1 MKKILLSLAVCSLI
15 YAETTQA
22 TQDGQN
28 TLETN
33 KVESENANKPKV
45 KPASG
50 ATLLKDFIEYATLDG
65 YARGEYIYT
74 DGRDGYGQGFRVFFR
89 PNITTGEVKG
99 FSFTGGLFFSKGS
112 AAPDGNA
119 IADFIGGPRIFDV
132 KNEAAIDVFGI
143 SNLYVSKK
151 FEKANTMLRV
161 GAMQIETP
169 LNAPSGS
176 YGDRGMGA
184 LVKNSS
190 LKGMEFL
197 LATYGSWM
205 TDNIGLQTY
214 ASNTGKSANFG
225 LANVL
230 SIVGAKGNFA
240 FAGLENLTA
249 TLYYAYADRL
259 IDMMLFGDV
268 GYKFKFDNNAYLN
281 VLVQVGA
288 TIMNENPHF
297 QSKASVLSSYYQEAS
312 KIDKG
317 WARNRGVYNIRLDWG
332 VGGYS
337 GALGYAGS
345 FAEAYGAMLDS
356 AGQLKIGGTLWSSL
370 VAGGVI
376 GFGFTGSGSYHG
388 SDIRVA
394 YTEQNYKLG
403 GWQFGLGLT
412 YVGGH
417 NRIAQMSKGSNRI
430 KGTAA
435 SRGGATVG
443 KAANLTM
450 DADIF
455 EIAPK
460 ISYSFTKNL
469 STSLVFAQIVGDM
482 VVNRT
487 KVIVMYK
494 F

>member
-1 MKKILLSLAVCSLI
+1 MKKALLSLAACSLI
-15 YAETTQA
+15 YAETTQSL
-22 TQDGQN
+22 QEGQKA
-28 TLETN
+28 LEVN
-33 KVESENANKPKV
+33 KVVSEDAAKPEI
-45 KPASG
+45 KPASN

-119 IADFIGGPRIFDV
+119 IADFIGGTRIFDV
-132 KNEAAIDVFGI
+132 KNDAAIDVFGI

-214 ASNTGKSANFG
+214 TSNAGKSANFG
-225 LANVL
+225 IGNVL
-230 SIVGAKGNFA
+230 SIAGAKGNFA
-240 FAGLENLTA
+240 FAGLEDLTA

-259 IDMMLFGDV
+259 INMMLFGDV
-268 GYKFKFDNNAYLN
+268 GYKFKFDNNAYLS
-281 VLVQVGA
+281 VLIQAAA
-288 TIMNENPHF
+288 TVMNENAP
-297 QSKASVLSSYYQEAS
+297 KASVLSNYYQEAS
-312 KIDKG
+312 KIDEG

-332 VGGYS
+332 VGSYS
-337 GALGYAGS
+337 GSLGYAGS
-345 FAEAYGAMLDS
+345 FAEAYGATLDS
-356 AGQLKIGGTLWSSL
+356 AGQLKIGGSLWSSL

-388 SDIRVA
+388 TDIRVA

-403 GWQFGLGLT
+403 GWKFGLGLT

-430 KGTAA
+430 KGTSA

-482 VVNRT
+482 LVNRT
-487 KVIVMYK
+487 KVTVMYK